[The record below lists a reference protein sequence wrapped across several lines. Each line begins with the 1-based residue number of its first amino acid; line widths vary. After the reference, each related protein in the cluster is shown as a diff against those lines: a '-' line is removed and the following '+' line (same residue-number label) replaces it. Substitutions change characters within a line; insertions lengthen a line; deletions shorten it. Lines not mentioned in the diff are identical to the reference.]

1 MFMQG
6 GRRLGMAVSG
16 RIGEASTHRFPRLL
30 AAFFALVFLGMAC
43 SSGEGDAEKPVIS
56 LHDPQSES
64 IWLNNAIAKFIIEEG
79 YGYPVESVVEST
91 PQMQEALPSGA
102 IDVNI

>member
-1 MFMQG
+1 MT
-6 GRRLGMAVSG
+6 A
-16 RIGEASTHRFPRLL
+16 AARLL
-30 AAFFALVFLGMAC
+30 GVGVVLLLVLLAVGC
-43 SSGEGDAEKPVIS
+43 GGDEGDPETPVIR

-64 IWLNNAIAKFIIEEG
+64 IWLNNGIAKFIIEEG

-102 IDVNI
+102 IDVNIEGWQHNIIGWY